1 LPTPF
6 DVPADLFIERLA
18 KYLKDSVG
26 EVGPP
31 TWSLTAKTGSHHERP
46 PQQTDWWYA
55 RCASLLRKLYLHGPL
70 GIERLR
76 VEYGG
81 RKGLGQRIEHS
92 RKSGGSSIRDP
103 LQQLEK
109 AGLVARQE
117 KKGRKLTREGVG
129 LLNRISAE
137 VLKEIKKS
145 PSEGQK

>member
-1 LPTPF
+1 MPTAF
-6 DVPADLFIERLA
+6 DVPADLLIDRLA
-18 KYLKDSVG
+18 KYLKENVG

-31 TWSLTAKTGSHHERP
+31 TWSLTAKTSSHHQRP
-46 PQQTDWWYA
+46 PQQTDWWYL
-55 RCASLLRKLYLHGPL
+55 RCASLLRKLYIHGPI

-81 RKGLGQRIEHS
+81 RKRLGQRTEHS
-92 RKSGGSSIRDP
+92 KRSGGSSIREP

-117 KKGRKLTREGVG
+117 KEGRKLTREGSG

-137 VLKEIKKS
+137 VLKEAKKS
-145 PSEGQK
+145 PGEDKK